1 MKRAERKVT
10 ERERRGRP
18 ATPAAGPRAPDGA
31 GAPGAAARPDR
42 IAEAFARRRAGGE
55 AALVTYVMAGDPDLA
70 TSRAMALACI
80 EGGADLLELG
90 IPFSD
95 PIADGPTIQHAAE
108 RALAA
113 GTTTRGVLEV
123 AAAVRARAPSVPIAL
138 MGYLNPILAHG
149 VEPFLD
155 GCARA
160 GVDALIV
167 PDLLPE
173 EAAELAVPAAA
184 RGVKLV
190 FLLAP
195 TSGPARIEA
204 ATRAATGFL
213 YFVSVT
219 GVTGA
224 RRALPAELGAQVAAV
239 RARSAVPVVVGFGVS
254 TPAQASELAPLADGV
269 VVGSA
274 IVSRIAEG
282 GPRAARA
289 ARVRRFVASLRRAL
303 KRR

>member
-1 MKRAERKVT
+1 MARVSRTA
-10 ERERRGRP
+10 P
-18 ATPAAGPRAPDGA
+18 APT
-31 GAPGAAARPDR
+31 GAPLDR
-42 IAEAFARRRAGGE
+42 IATTFARCREAGE

-70 TSRAMALACI
+70 TSKAMAVACA
-80 EGGADLLELG
+80 EGGADLVELG

-113 GTTTRGVLEV
+113 HTTTRDVLDV
-123 AAAVRARAPSVPIAL
+123 AAHLRARSDVPIAL
-138 MGYLNPILAHG
+138 MGYLNPILSHG
-149 VEPFLD
+149 VEAF
-155 GCARA
+155 ARDCEKA

-173 EAAELAVPAAA
+173 EAGEIAPVLAA
-184 RGVKLV
+184 RGVRIV

-195 TSGPARIEA
+195 TSGPARIA
-204 ATRAATGFL
+204 AAARAASGFL

-224 RRALPAELGAQVAAV
+224 RRSAPQEIGPTVAAI
-239 RARSAVPVVVGFGVS
+239 RAQSPVPVVIGFGVS
-254 TPAQASELAPLADGV
+254 TPDQAKALKPLADGV

-274 IVSRIAEG
+274 IVQRIAAG
-282 GPRAARA
+282 GARATRA
-289 ARVRRFVASLRRAL
+289 ARVKRFVTSLKRAL
-303 KRR
+303 R

>member
-1 MKRAERKVT
+1 M
-10 ERERRGRP
+10 
-18 ATPAAGPRAPDGA
+18 TPAPE
-31 GAPGAAARPDR
+31 AARKTGDR
-42 IAEAFARRRAGGE
+42 IAAAFARCRARGE

-70 TSRAMALACI
+70 TSKATAAACA
-80 EGGADLLELG
+80 EGGADLIEIG

-113 GTTTRGVLEV
+113 RTTTRDVLAV
-123 AAAVRARAPSVPIAL
+123 AAHLRARSDVPIAL

-149 VEPFLD
+149 VERFAKD
-155 GCARA
+155 CARA

-173 EAAELAVPAAA
+173 ESGEIAPVLAA
-184 RGVKLV
+184 RGVRTV

-195 TSGPARIEA
+195 TSGRERIDA
-204 ATRAATGFL
+204 AARAASGFL

-224 RRALPAELGAQVAAV
+224 RRPDPAEIGPKLAAV
-239 RARSAVPVVVGFGVS
+239 RAASPVPVVIGFGVS
-254 TPAQASELAPLADGV
+254 APADARALGKLADGV

-274 IVSRIAEG
+274 IVQRIAEG
-282 GPRAARA
+282 GSRSARA
-289 ARVRRFVASLRRAL
+289 ARVRRFVASLKRAL
-303 KRR
+303 R

>member
-1 MKRAERKVT
+1 MTASASRARQ
-10 ERERRGRP
+10 
-18 ATPAAGPRAPDGA
+18 ADGE
-31 GAPGAAARPDR
+31 ARVDR
-42 IAEAFARRRAGGE
+42 ISTAFERCRARGE
-55 AALVTYVMAGDPDLA
+55 AALVTYVMAGDPDVA
-70 TSRAMALACI
+70 ASKSMALACA

-113 GTTTRGVLEV
+113 GTTTGDVLAV
-123 AAAVRARAPSVPIAL
+123 AAAVRARSQVPIAL

-149 VEPFLD
+149 VPRFARD
-155 GCARA
+155 CARA

-173 EAAELAVPAAA
+173 EAGEIAPALAA
-184 RGVKLV
+184 RGIRTV

-195 TSGPARIEA
+195 TSGPERIEA
-204 ATRAATGFL
+204 AARAATGFL

-224 RRALPAELGAQVAAV
+224 RKPAPAEIGPLVEAV
-239 RARSAVPVVVGFGVS
+239 RARSSVPVVIGFGVS
-254 TPAQASELAPLADGV
+254 TPAQARALGGLADGV

-274 IVSRIAEG
+274 IVRQIAEG
-282 GPRAARA
+282 GSRAARSR
-289 ARVRRFVASLRRAL
+289 RVVRLVRSLKRAL
-303 KRR
+303 ASRRGAGGA